1 MGCLHEALKIVQGA
15 IGRMHVLVVGDVI
28 AIIAQG
34 RGIKRQQPE
43 SRDPQILQIVQLL
56 CQSWKIADPIAITVV
71 EGPHVEFVDDGVLI
85 PKRIGMGQAWVC
97 HGCSLLLCSASE
109 RARRVVQVRAFM

>member
-15 IGRMHVLVVGDVI
+15 IGRMYVLVVGDVI

-43 SRDPQILQIVQLL
+43 RRDSQILQIV
-56 CQSWKIADPIAITVV
+56 
-71 EGPHVEFVDDGVLI
+71 
-85 PKRIGMGQAWVC
+85 
-97 HGCSLLLCSASE
+97 
-109 RARRVVQVRAFM
+109 